1 MTAHP
6 GFFRE
11 PETTQC
17 GSPLITHGDAQGRV
31 SLEAAA
37 DRLVVVVKG
46 EPSGEN
52 LLECFRAGKKQ
63 DVVLADMRTLVDLTH
78 FVGVVD
84 WKAVF
89 SLRHL
94 GEGGTGRA
102 RRLPVCRNPLR
113 CADQDPERHVLAH
126 PPPRLHRSRR
136 GHPMARHNRT
146 IEGALF
152 RSAIAACIAI
162 NKGLYEVHVV
172 LMSLSDEALLS
183 F

>member
-102 RRLPVCRNPLR
+102 RVAYLFAETRFDAPIKILSAMFSRT
-113 CADQDPERHVLAH
+113 RH
-126 PPPRLHRSRR
+126 R
-136 GHPMARHNRT
+136 GFTDRDAAIQWLDT
-146 IEGALF
+146 IEP
-152 RSAIAACIAI
+152 
-162 NKGLYEVHVV
+162 
-172 LMSLSDEALLS
+172 
-183 F
+183 